1 MDTVG
6 VSDSLLLV
14 SDVVAS
20 ADSLVDVAVLLG
32 DDVALVSALGSS
44 ASDEGWDVADVADD
58 SADSLAVVASAD
70 VLGVGAAVV
79 PGAVVM
85 GACEAVVTSASL
97 GSAGATVVTG
107 GATVVVGACTGACVS
122 GAVSTSAGAGASAGA
137 CGAASTG
144 SGADTSG
151 AGATTVVVSLPSPG
165 WARAGAIPPVS
176 AVSEITMPD
185 ARTATTPRFEQNSRG
200 APTFIDS
207 FGLKER
213 HCGPPLC
220 QGCHPRPMIAWEQK
234 QSHAPVSEGSSL
246 VRPRCYT
253 QTEEAGDVEP
263 GHSNDGECR
272 DGADPRGLRFWWPGG
287 GDVD

>member
-44 ASDEGWDVADVADD
+44 ASDEGWDVADD

-79 PGAVVM
+79 PAVVM

-107 GATVVVGACTGACVS
+107 GAT
-122 GAVSTSAGAGASAGA
+122 
-137 CGAASTG
+137 
-144 SGADTSG
+144 
-151 AGATTVVVSLPSPG
+151 
-165 WARAGAIPPVS
+165 
-176 AVSEITMPD
+176 
-185 ARTATTPRFEQNSRG
+185 
-200 APTFIDS
+200 
-207 FGLKER
+207 
-213 HCGPPLC
+213 
-220 QGCHPRPMIAWEQK
+220 
-234 QSHAPVSEGSSL
+234 
-246 VRPRCYT
+246 
-253 QTEEAGDVEP
+253 
-263 GHSNDGECR
+263 
-272 DGADPRGLRFWWPGG
+272 
-287 GDVD
+287 